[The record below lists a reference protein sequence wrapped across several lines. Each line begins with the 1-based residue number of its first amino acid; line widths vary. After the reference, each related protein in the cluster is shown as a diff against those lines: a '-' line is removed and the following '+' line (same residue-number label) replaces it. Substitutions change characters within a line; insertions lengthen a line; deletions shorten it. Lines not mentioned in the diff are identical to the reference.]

1 MTSPAMTPSD
11 FTLDAVPLRGPLAPI
26 AALLGDGD
34 GVFVDAGD
42 GEGWWARI
50 GDPPAPMPRQPRE
63 GWVWTDAGWCWL
75 QAPISRLT
83 AADLVTSPAARSAVV
98 AWLEEQGYTAAYRG
112 DEALLIALR
121 HVCGLPPAPPSVDD
135 CDTDDIPF

>member
-1 MTSPAMTPSD
+1 MTPAD
-11 FTLDAVPLRGPLAPI
+11 FPLSAVPLRGPLAPI
-26 AALLGDGD
+26 AALLSDGD

-63 GWVWTDAGWCWL
+63 GWAWTDAGWSWI
-75 QAPISRLT
+75 QAPIARLT

-98 AWLEEQGYTAAYRG
+98 AWLEEQGHTDAGAS
-112 DEALLIALR
+112 DAALLSALR
-121 HVCGLPPAPPSVDD
+121 AVCGLPAAAPSVDD